1 MPCRSPPEARGF
13 LPTGCEA
20 SGRGV
25 KRRVPQLGAWRGGH
39 PSTSSEQNLLPRDYP
54 AEQGGCVHAE
64 SKIPGV
70 SVPWKEPNHCPWV
83 IKGDH
88 SGLGQ
93 GSVCRADF

>member
-1 MPCRSPPEARGF
+1 M
-13 LPTGCEA
+13 
-20 SGRGV
+20 
-25 KRRVPQLGAWRGGH
+25 
-39 PSTSSEQNLLPRDYP
+39 
-54 AEQGGCVHAE
+54 HAE